1 MNCQT
6 FFFCNKENSYHSTEK
21 KENSYTSLINAE
33 EYIGRPKKHELYSS
47 MAKNTPKRKPPG
59 TCSAYKPALTWQA
72 APFQA
77 KKKKFI
83 RGLLNSLGTAFGST
97 LMHLHFL
104 AGS

>member
-1 MNCQT
+1 
-6 FFFCNKENSYHSTEK
+6 
-21 KENSYTSLINAE
+21 
-33 EYIGRPKKHELYSS
+33 